1 MALPSSGTIRMSQIN
16 SELGRTASLSI
27 SLDSAESGGI
37 GYPSI
42 NTASPSR
49 PNNSR
54 PAAISEW
61 YGYNHDAGPSL
72 TVTPSS
78 VFLGSNFSTFSLNIN
93 TQGVWNYSD
102 NQSWIYPSSY
112 QGFGNSTITIFVQ
125 NNFGS
130 STRFGAITISVIGAS
145 RFVSVIQQGSF

>member
-1 MALPSSGTIRMSQIN
+1 MALPNSGQLSMNDIRR
-16 SELGRTASLSI
+16 ELNQFTTTNF
-27 SLDSAESGGI
+27 SLDGAESGTYG
-37 GYPSI
+37 SI
-42 NTASPSR
+42 NTQSSSR